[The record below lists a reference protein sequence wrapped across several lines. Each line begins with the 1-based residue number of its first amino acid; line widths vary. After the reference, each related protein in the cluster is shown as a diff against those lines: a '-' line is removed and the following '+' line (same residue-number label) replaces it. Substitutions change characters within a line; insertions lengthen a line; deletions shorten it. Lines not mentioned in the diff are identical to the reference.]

1 LDLSYALISKLL
13 KQAGVHEGLS
23 FIGNKN
29 DKVEVFGDRDHF
41 KFLKEKIEQ
50 IFIEFLDSKNN

>member
-1 LDLSYALISKLL
+1 MDLSYALISKLL

-23 FIGNKN
+23 FIGSKN
-29 DKVEVFGDRDHF
+29 NKVEVLENQNHF

-50 IFIEFLDSKNN
+50 IFIDFLD